1 MGGWRSRYRSNGQG
15 ELPPEKG
22 RTDWKVEYKLGP
34 SVDASGKLRDGR
46 AFRDTAAFI
55 DLIASDDEKLA
66 RAFVAHLSRYA
77 TGTEVNYADRAEIR
91 RIVEQTKA
99 NHYGL
104 RSLIHALA
112 QSPLFLPPHR

>member
-1 MGGWRSRYRSNGQG
+1 M
-15 ELPPEKG
+15 
-22 RTDWKVEYKLGP
+22 
-34 SVDASGKLRDGR
+34 
-46 AFRDTAAFI
+46 
-55 DLIASDDEKLA
+55 
-66 RAFVAHLSRYA
+66 AHLSRYA